1 VYGSDIGGRSS
12 NAMVLFWPSR
22 SNGTF
27 QTNSARENHEKSG
40 GPIGASSLWSVN
52 DQAPARR

>member
-1 VYGSDIGGRSS
+1 
-12 NAMVLFWPSR
+12 MVLFWPSR